1 MEGSLLKGHREKSLK
16 TPRNT
21 LAAKKKSLFTHIDTY
36 EMPASIAAP
45 GEILQSANEGMDIKI
60 VISRAPKNSAL
71 FLHNMLKKSSFRPDS
86 GKKPI
91 LKIVDKADLENFYNL
106 RFAKP
111 EPIFMPEKNV
121 PRKSNHKRLYSD
133 SLTSGYTKSFDI
145 QGDPWSNLHK
155 PLDVKQPPYMLYKL
169 SAGRKAPARYLPAI
183 EMKTLKNT
191 NLKNLHR
198 KSLNEDMRILI
209 ENNYD
214 QLNSEILIEKKHKDK
229 KIELQVP
236 TMKKRLD
243 GEKWGW
249 STPMYTEVE
258 GDTED
263 S

>member
-1 MEGSLLKGHREKSLK
+1 MEGNLLKGHREKSLK
-16 TPRNT
+16 TPRNS
-21 LAAKKKSLFTHIDTY
+21 LVAKKKSLFTHTDTY
-36 EMPASIAAP
+36 EMPANIAAP
-45 GEILQSANEGMDIKI
+45 GEILQSGNEGMDIKI

-71 FLHNMLKKSSFRPDS
+71 FLHNMLKKSSLRPDS

-111 EPIFMPEKNV
+111 EPVFIPEKNI
-121 PRKSNHKRLYSD
+121 PRKPNHKRLYSD

-145 QGDPWSNLHK
+145 QDPWVNLHK
-155 PLDVKQPPYMLYKL
+155 PLDVKQQPYVFHKF

-183 EMKTLKNT
+183 EVKTLKNANLT
-191 NLKNLHR
+191 NLPR

-209 ENNYD
+209 ENNYEK
-214 QLNSEILIEKKHKDK
+214 LNSEILIEKMHKDK

-236 TMKKRLD
+236 TMKRRLD

-249 STPMYTEVE
+249 STPMYTEAE
-258 GDTED
+258 GDIED